1 MLSRGLDTRSLDF
14 RTISDQRATLAED
27 VQRIRSSP
35 YLPKDLAV
43 IGAVYDVKTGLIEV
57 AVP

>member
-1 MLSRGLDTRSLDF
+1 VAALRL
-14 RTISDQRATLAED
+14 D

-43 IGAVYDVKTGLIEV
+43 IGCIYDVKTGLIDV
-57 AVP
+57 AAPPE